1 MLYWSGLHID
11 CDRNDAIGLAAEAD
25 GDFSDR
31 WDGMIRNDWLCRLLV
46 APFYRI
52 VTPDTV

>member
-1 MLYWSGLHID
+1 M
-11 CDRNDAIGLAAEAD
+11 IGLAAEAD

-31 WDGMIRNDWLCRLLV
+31 WDGMISNDWLCRLLV